1 MSAQKI
7 DLAQLFKLLERL
19 CLSIEGLREDLR
31 PELKKTE
38 TTKIKQEQED
48 LKEAAVLAVKK
59 SRVRQSLT
67 KTDPSI
73 ETRRNVSE

>member
-7 DLAQLFKLLERL
+7 DLVQLFKILERL
-19 CLSIEGLREDLR
+19 CSSIEGLREDLR

-38 TTKIKQEQED
+38 TTKRIKQEQED

-59 SRVRQSLT
+59 GRVRQSL
-67 KTDPSI
+67 D
-73 ETRRNVSE
+73 

>member
-1 MSAQKI
+1 MSAHKI

-38 TTKIKQEQED
+38 TTKRIKQEQED

-59 SRVRQSLT
+59 GRARQSL
-67 KTDPSI
+67 D
-73 ETRRNVSE
+73 

>member
-38 TTKIKQEQED
+38 TTKRIKQEQED

-59 SRVRQSLT
+59 GKVRQSL
-67 KTDPSI
+67 D
-73 ETRRNVSE
+73 

>member
-31 PELKKTE
+31 LELKKTE
-38 TTKIKQEQED
+38 TTKRIKQEQED

-59 SRVRQSLT
+59 GRARQSL
-67 KTDPSI
+67 D
-73 ETRRNVSE
+73 

>member
-38 TTKIKQEQED
+38 TTKRIKQEQEN

-59 SRVRQSLT
+59 DRVRQSL
-67 KTDPSI
+67 D
-73 ETRRNVSE
+73 

>member
-38 TTKIKQEQED
+38 TTKRVKQEQED

-59 SRVRQSLT
+59 GRARQSL
-67 KTDPSI
+67 D
-73 ETRRNVSE
+73 

>member
-38 TTKIKQEQED
+38 TKKRIKQEQED

-59 SRVRQSLT
+59 GRVRQSL
-67 KTDPSI
+67 D
-73 ETRRNVSE
+73 

>member
-38 TTKIKQEQED
+38 TTKRIMQEQED

-59 SRVRQSLT
+59 GRARQSL
-67 KTDPSI
+67 D
-73 ETRRNVSE
+73 

>member
-38 TTKIKQEQED
+38 TTKRIKQEQKD

-59 SRVRQSLT
+59 GRVRQSL
-67 KTDPSI
+67 D
-73 ETRRNVSE
+73 

>member
-1 MSAQKI
+1 MSAHKI

-38 TTKIKQEQED
+38 TTKRIKQEQED

-59 SRVRQSLT
+59 GRVRQSL
-67 KTDPSI
+67 D
-73 ETRRNVSE
+73 

>member
-38 TTKIKQEQED
+38 TTKRIKQEQED
-48 LKEAAVLAVKK
+48 LKKAAVLAVKK
-59 SRVRQSLT
+59 GRARQSL
-67 KTDPSI
+67 D
-73 ETRRNVSE
+73 

>member
-7 DLAQLFKLLERL
+7 DLVQLFKILGRL
-19 CLSIEGLREDLR
+19 CSSIEGLREDLR

-38 TTKIKQEQED
+38 TTKRIKQEQED

-59 SRVRQSLT
+59 GRVHQS
-67 KTDPSI
+67 
-73 ETRRNVSE
+73 

>member
-38 TTKIKQEQED
+38 TSKRIKQEQED
-48 LKEAAVLAVKK
+48 LKEAAVIAVKK
-59 SRVRQSLT
+59 GRVRQSL
-67 KTDPSI
+67 D
-73 ETRRNVSE
+73 

>member
-38 TTKIKQEQED
+38 TTKRIKQEQED
-48 LKEAAVLAVKK
+48 LKEAAFLAVKK
-59 SRVRQSLT
+59 GRVRQSL
-67 KTDPSI
+67 D
-73 ETRRNVSE
+73 

>member
-38 TTKIKQEQED
+38 TTKRVKQEQED
-48 LKEAAVLAVKK
+48 LKEASVLAVKK
-59 SRVRQSLT
+59 GRVRQSL
-67 KTDPSI
+67 D
-73 ETRRNVSE
+73 

>member
-38 TTKIKQEQED
+38 TTKIIKQEQED

-59 SRVRQSLT
+59 GRVRQSL
-67 KTDPSI
+67 D
-73 ETRRNVSE
+73 

>member
-7 DLAQLFKLLERL
+7 DLAQLFKLIERL
-19 CLSIEGLREDLR
+19 CHSIEGLREDLR

-38 TTKIKQEQED
+38 TTKRIKQEQED

-59 SRVRQSLT
+59 GRVRQSL
-67 KTDPSI
+67 D
-73 ETRRNVSE
+73 

>member
-38 TTKIKQEQED
+38 TTKRIKQEKED

-59 SRVRQSLT
+59 GRVRQSL
-67 KTDPSI
+67 D
-73 ETRRNVSE
+73 

>member
-1 MSAQKI
+1 MSAQNI

-19 CLSIEGLREDLR
+19 CLRIEGLREDLR

-38 TTKIKQEQED
+38 TTKRIKQEQED

-59 SRVRQSLT
+59 GRVRQSL
-67 KTDPSI
+67 
-73 ETRRNVSE
+73 E

>member
-19 CLSIEGLREDLR
+19 CLSIEGLREELR

-38 TTKIKQEQED
+38 TTKRIKQEQED

-59 SRVRQSLT
+59 GRVRQSL
-67 KTDPSI
+67 D
-73 ETRRNVSE
+73 

>member
-1 MSAQKI
+1 MSDQKI

-19 CLSIEGLREDLR
+19 CLSIEGLREDLL

-38 TTKIKQEQED
+38 TTKRIKQEQED

-59 SRVRQSLT
+59 GRVRQSL
-67 KTDPSI
+67 D
-73 ETRRNVSE
+73 

>member
-38 TTKIKQEQED
+38 TTKRIKQEQED

-59 SRVRQSLT
+59 GRVRQSL
-67 KTDPSI
+67 D
-73 ETRRNVSE
+73 

>member
-38 TTKIKQEQED
+38 TSKRIKQEQED

-59 SRVRQSLT
+59 GRVRQSL
-67 KTDPSI
+67 D
-73 ETRRNVSE
+73 

>member
-7 DLAQLFKLLERL
+7 DLAQFFKLLERL

-38 TTKIKQEQED
+38 TTKRIKQEQED

-59 SRVRQSLT
+59 GRARQNL
-67 KTDPSI
+67 D
-73 ETRRNVSE
+73 

>member
-1 MSAQKI
+1 VSAQKI

-38 TTKIKQEQED
+38 TTKRIKQEQED

-59 SRVRQSLT
+59 GRVRQSL
-67 KTDPSI
+67 D
-73 ETRRNVSE
+73 

>member
-7 DLAQLFKLLERL
+7 DLAQLFKLLEML

-38 TTKIKQEQED
+38 TTKRIKQEQED

-59 SRVRQSLT
+59 GRARQSL
-67 KTDPSI
+67 D
-73 ETRRNVSE
+73 

>member
-38 TTKIKQEQED
+38 TTKRVKQEQED

-59 SRVRQSLT
+59 GRVRQSL
-67 KTDPSI
+67 D
-73 ETRRNVSE
+73 

>member
-38 TTKIKQEQED
+38 TTKRIKQEQED
-48 LKEAAVLAVKK
+48 LKEAAVLDVKK
-59 SRVRQSLT
+59 GRVRQSL
-67 KTDPSI
+67 D
-73 ETRRNVSE
+73 

>member
-19 CLSIEGLREDLR
+19 CLSIESLREDLR

-38 TTKIKQEQED
+38 TTKRIKQEQED

-59 SRVRQSLT
+59 GRVRQSL
-67 KTDPSI
+67 D
-73 ETRRNVSE
+73 

>member
-38 TTKIKQEQED
+38 TTKRIKQEQED

-59 SRVRQSLT
+59 GRARQSL
-67 KTDPSI
+67 D
-73 ETRRNVSE
+73 

>member
-38 TTKIKQEQED
+38 TTKRIKQEQED
-48 LKEAAVLAVKK
+48 LKEAAVIAVKK
-59 SRVRQSLT
+59 GRARQSL
-67 KTDPSI
+67 D
-73 ETRRNVSE
+73 

>member
-38 TTKIKQEQED
+38 TTKRIKQEQED

-59 SRVRQSLT
+59 GRVRKSL
-67 KTDPSI
+67 D
-73 ETRRNVSE
+73 

>member
-38 TTKIKQEQED
+38 TTKRIKQEQED

-59 SRVRQSLT
+59 GRVRQS
-67 KTDPSI
+67 
-73 ETRRNVSE
+73 

>member
-7 DLAQLFKLLERL
+7 DLAQLFKILERL
-19 CLSIEGLREDLR
+19 CSSIEGLREDLR

-38 TTKIKQEQED
+38 TTKRIKQEQED

-59 SRVRQSLT
+59 GRVRQS
-67 KTDPSI
+67 
-73 ETRRNVSE
+73 

>member
-19 CLSIEGLREDLR
+19 CLSIEGLRENLR

-38 TTKIKQEQED
+38 TIKRIKQEQED

-59 SRVRQSLT
+59 GRVRQSL
-67 KTDPSI
+67 D
-73 ETRRNVSE
+73 

>member
-38 TTKIKQEQED
+38 TTKRIKQEQED

-59 SRVRQSLT
+59 GSVRQSL
-67 KTDPSI
+67 D
-73 ETRRNVSE
+73 

>member
-7 DLAQLFKLLERL
+7 DLAQLIKILERL
-19 CLSIEGLREDLR
+19 CRSIEGLREDLR

-38 TTKIKQEQED
+38 TTKRIKQEQED

-59 SRVRQSLT
+59 GRARQSL
-67 KTDPSI
+67 D
-73 ETRRNVSE
+73 

>member
-38 TTKIKQEQED
+38 TTKRIKQEQED
-48 LKEAAVLAVKK
+48 LK
-59 SRVRQSLT
+59 
-67 KTDPSI
+67 
-73 ETRRNVSE
+73 